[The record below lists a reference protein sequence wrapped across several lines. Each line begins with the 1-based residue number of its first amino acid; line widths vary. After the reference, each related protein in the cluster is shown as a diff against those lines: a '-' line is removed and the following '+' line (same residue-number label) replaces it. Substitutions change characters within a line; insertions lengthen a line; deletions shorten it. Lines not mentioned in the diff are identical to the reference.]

1 MHMNNHGF
9 DVIDMHHHFE
19 ASTGIS
25 DMLGFSGRTGAAPG
39 KSKADLDL
47 STRLAILD
55 AEHVRGAVIIAGH
68 TYLRPRGLADT
79 MDVNNAVAA
88 YRNATPDRFLAAV
101 GVIEPLYGP
110 AAYSEVTRCRDELG
124 MRGISFHNAY
134 QGVPIDSPQMR
145 PLIEKIGEAGLTPF
159 IHAIGSQLETIW
171 QVDSLAKHFPDL
183 PMVVLDTFYDHNAV
197 RALPEIAER
206 RPNLTFDLALLV
218 GFECLGLP
226 VVRAVGAHRFV
237 YGTDQ
242 YSWPLMTKTYG
253 SLLPSILDC
262 DLSDADKTAI
272 LSGNIKRILRI

>member
-1 MHMNNHGF
+1 MNGHGF

-19 ASTGIS
+19 TSTAIS
-25 DMLGFSGRTGAAPG
+25 DMIGFARRTGAT
-39 KSKADLDL
+39 SVDNNVDLEL

-68 TYLRPRGLADT
+68 TYLRPRGLSDT
-79 MDVNNAVAA
+79 MEVNNAVAA
-88 YRNATPDRFLAAV
+88 YRNGTPDRFLAAV

-124 MRGISFHNAY
+124 MCGISFHNAY
-134 QGVPIDSPQMR
+134 QGVPVDSPQMW
-145 PLIEKIGEAGLTPF
+145 PLIQKIGEAGLTPF
-159 IHAIGSQLETIW
+159 IHAIGSPLETIW

-183 PMVVLDTFYDHNAV
+183 PIVVLDTFYDHNAV
-197 RALPEIAER
+197 RALPDIAER

-226 VVRAVGAHRFV
+226 VVRAVGADRFV

-262 DLSDADKTAI
+262 DLSDAEKTAI
-272 LSGNIKRILRI
+272 FSGNIKHLLHI

>member
-1 MHMNNHGF
+1 MNKHAF

-19 ASTGIS
+19 TSSAIS
-25 DMLGFSGRTGAAPG
+25 DTLGFAPRAGAAPG
-39 KSKADLDL
+39 GDNVDLEL
-47 STRLAILD
+47 RTRLAILD
-55 AEHVRGAVIIAGH
+55 SEHVRGAVIIAGH
-68 TYLRPRGLADT
+68 TYLRPRGLLDT
-79 MDVNNAVAA
+79 MEVNNAVAA
-88 YRNATPDRFLAAV
+88 YRNGTPERFLAAV
-101 GVIEPLYGP
+101 GVVEPLYGP
-110 AAYSEVTRCRDELG
+110 AAYGEVRRCRDELG
-124 MRGISFHNAY
+124 MCGISFHNGY

-145 PLIEKIGEAGLTPF
+145 PLIQKIGEAGLTPF
-159 IHAIGSQLETIW
+159 IHAIGSPLETIW

-197 RALPEIAER
+197 RALAEIAER

-262 DLSDADKTAI
+262 DLSDAEKTAI
-272 LSGNIKRILRI
+272 FSGNIKRILHI